1 MTLDQIIS
9 DLQLEVLT
17 EPKDFS
23 GISPT
28 HGYVSDMLS
37 CVMTGAKHQS
47 IWITLQAH
55 NNIVAVAC
63 LLELA
68 AVIITENAQPDAETI
83 KKATKKVSL
92 CSLPPES
99 FFVSVNCVKWVCVT
113 NNPSATS
120 D

>member
-1 MTLDQIIS
+1 MTLDQIIT
-9 DLQLEVLT
+9 DLDLKILT
-17 EPKDFS
+17 KPQDFS
-23 GISPT
+23 SISPT

-68 AVIITENAQPDAETI
+68 AVIITENAQPDAATI
-83 KKATKKVSL
+83 QKANEEGITLLS
-92 CSLPPES
+92 CSQNS
-99 FFVSVNCVKWVCVT
+99 FFVSGRLWEMGLR
-113 NNPSATS
+113 
-120 D
+120 DQ

>member
-1 MTLDQIIS
+1 MTLDQIINN
-9 DLQLEVLT
+9 LNLAVLT
-17 EPKDFS
+17 DSKDFS
-23 GISPT
+23 AVTPT

-47 IWITLQAH
+47 VWVTLQAH

-83 KKATKKVSL
+83 QKANEEGITLLSCPKN
-92 CSLPPES
+92 S
-99 FFVSVNCVKWVCVT
+99 FYIAGKLWEMGLR
-113 NNPSATS
+113 
-120 D
+120 DQ